1 MSWSIKI
8 NDVLQADFSYVKV
21 LDTIAGIKKCD
32 IIFSGSDKAQTFNHY
47 DDIKIYGENSAIV
60 FRGRIEE
67 MDPKYNDNTTE
78 ISGKDYLSV
87 LLDKFVVEAYTTKL
101 RSYIVNDIVTK
112 NSDNLTRTN
121 VQNSPSGTELTYT
134 FKSSVWD
141 VLIQCA
147 AEDEYRFWVDV
158 NNDLH
163 YVPKGYTD
171 SGLSLTLG
179 TSDII
184 SFKIEERSGE
194 IVNRITIY
202 GGGTPQVVLM
212 LEDMSSQTYYGV
224 TKEKRIIDDQ
234 IDTETLA
241 TTTAQSYLNEN
252 AWVLDIIEFEVDG
265 YETLNAGEL
274 IHVTLSTHSIDGDYL
289 VISKEHNFPSNVTR
303 IRVAR
308 YAKNLES
315 IIANLVDRILKLEQ
329 SNIDASAVMTRI
341 ERFYETIVLT
351 DTYKIYQID
360 ITGFRIGN
368 DGFSNLGKSKLGA
381 KRSVPTVIRSG

>member
-1 MSWSIKI
+1 
-8 NDVLQADFSYVKV
+8 
-21 LDTIAGIKKCD
+21 
-32 IIFSGSDKAQTFNHY
+32 
-47 DDIKIYGENSAIV
+47 
-60 FRGRIEE
+60 
-67 MDPKYNDNTTE
+67 MDLKYNDNSTE

-194 IVNRITIY
+194 IINRVTIY

-274 IHVTLSTHSIDGDYL
+274 IHFTLSTHSIDGDYL

-351 DTYKIYQID
+351 DNYKIYQID